1 MTDLLLEEM
10 DKNNQVNPYAYFQFY
25 VTNIIWFICSGNTT
39 DTLDDPFIKGIFE
52 TNMSVEKALSIES
65 NLKDFVPLVAPFYDS
80 VETQRE
86 NDRVFVEVRLP
97 LYNKMVRE
105 STKTEPPNL
114 VQVLQREF
122 TQKEVVA
129 VLGMWTPE

>member
-1 MTDLLLEEM
+1 
-10 DKNNQVNPYAYFQFY
+10 
-25 VTNIIWFICSGNTT
+25 
-39 DTLDDPFIKGIFE
+39 
-52 TNMSVEKALSIES
+52 MSVEKALSIES